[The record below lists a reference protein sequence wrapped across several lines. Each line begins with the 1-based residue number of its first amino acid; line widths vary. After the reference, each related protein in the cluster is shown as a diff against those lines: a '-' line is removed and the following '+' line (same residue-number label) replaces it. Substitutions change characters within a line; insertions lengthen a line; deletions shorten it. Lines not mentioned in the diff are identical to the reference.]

1 MTLDLADK
9 RMSCVGL
16 VNNTKKQS
24 PSPRV
29 LPYIPQT
36 NIPVF
41 NHLFIYQL
49 TLIVHWVFLT
59 APHYIKCTQKPHGS
73 SVTAPDVKPHALHR

>member
-9 RMSCVGL
+9 CMSCVGL
-16 VNNTKKQS
+16 VNNTKKRS

-49 TLIVHWVFLT
+49 TLIVHWVF
-59 APHYIKCTQKPHGS
+59 
-73 SVTAPDVKPHALHR
+73 